1 MAGSFS
7 IAFVCT
13 GNRFRSPLARAFVE
27 RLTLGLPIEVVTA
40 GTLEIEGAPVLS
52 EAQELGTWCGVD
64 LSGHRSLPLSKL
76 PLGDLDLVLG
86 FEEQHVRRAVVD
98 AGAAAGRSF
107 MFRELVHLLGMI
119 DSPGG
124 VAPPT
129 RARIGIERADE
140 LRRAEPSPG
149 PVRSA
154 VSDPF
159 GRPWNVYRQTAAE
172 IRELSIE
179 LVERLF
185 GVTVTTGLPPVPER
199 IASRHWFRLSARRR
213 SLQRRWR

>member
-1 MAGSFS
+1 MARSFS

-98 AGAAAGRSF
+98 AGAG
-107 MFRELVHLLGMI
+107 EVGNLGLH
-119 DSPGG
+119 PG
-124 VAPPT
+124 PS
-129 RARIGIERADE
+129 ARIDTKPGVHDDSGAACALAIDEELQSSGVGI
-140 LRRAEPSPG
+140 
-149 PVRSA
+149 V
-154 VSDPF
+154 
-159 GRPWNVYRQTAAE
+159 
-172 IRELSIE
+172 
-179 LVERLF
+179 
-185 GVTVTTGLPPVPER
+185 
-199 IASRHWFRLSARRR
+199 
-213 SLQRRWR
+213 